1 MRRLFTRRTL
11 GRLALGVLGLVIG
24 AVGVSSLREATLST
38 HQAVDQD
45 STIEVVLRASTHAGE
60 HDQTLAEQVEA
71 HLLVCRLEV
80 TSDMVGELLPVDAHG
95 ELRPGTRREGEPD
108 DDSSVGDA
116 VDDVLEGELLE
127 DDGAEQGHFR
137 ATFAPSMDQ
146 TNRRQF
152 RGCVEDFS
160 TDHLQ
165 VDIVEMHEPTPQG
178 ARPTPD
184 A

>member
-1 MRRLFTRRTL
+1 VRRFLTRRVL
-11 GRLALGVLGLVIG
+11 GRLALGVVGLVIG
-24 AVGVSSLREATLST
+24 GLAVSALREATLST
-38 HQAVDQD
+38 HQAVDPD
-45 STIEVVLRASTHAGE
+45 STIEVVLRASSHAGE
-60 HDQTLAEQVEA
+60 QDQTLAEQVEA
-71 HLLVCRLEV
+71 HLMVCRLEV
-80 TSDMVGELLPVDAHG
+80 TSDMVGNLLPSDPHG
-95 ELRPGTRREGEPD
+95 EVTTEVEEDGD
-108 DDSSVGDA
+108 ASVGDA

-127 DDGAEQGHFR
+127 DDGGHEGFFR

-165 VDIVEMHEPTPQG
+165 VDIVELREPTPQG
-178 ARPTPD
+178 AGPTPD

>member
-1 MRRLFTRRTL
+1 VRRLFTRRTF
-11 GRLALGVLGLVIG
+11 GRLALGVVGLVIG
-24 AVGVSSLREATLST
+24 ALGVSALREATLST
-38 HQAVDQD
+38 HQAVDPD

-60 HDQTLAEQVEA
+60 QDQTLAEQVEA
-71 HLLVCRLEV
+71 HLMVCRLEV
-80 TSDMVGELLPVDAHG
+80 ASDMVGSLLAVDEHG
-95 ELRPGTRREGEPD
+95 EMRTEVESD
-108 DDSSVGDA
+108 DDASFGDA
-116 VDDVLEGELLE
+116 VDDVIEGQVIE
-127 DDGAEQGHFR
+127 DDGAQQGYFR

-165 VDIVEMHEPTPQG
+165 VDIVELEEPTPQG

>member
-1 MRRLFTRRTL
+1 VRRLFSRRSF
-11 GRLALGVLGLVIG
+11 GRLALGVVGLVIG
-24 AVGVSSLREATLST
+24 AVGVSALREATLST
-38 HQAVDQD
+38 HQAVDPD

-60 HDQTLAEQVEA
+60 QDQTLAEQVEA

-80 TSDMVGELLPVDAHG
+80 ASDMVGDLLPVDAHG
-95 ELRPGTRREGEPD
+95 EARGELEAD
-108 DDSSVGDA
+108 DDASLRDA
-116 VDDVLEGELLE
+116 ADDVLEGELLE
-127 DDGAEQGHFR
+127 DDGAQQGHFR

-165 VDIVEMHEPTPQG
+165 VDIVEMAEPTPQG